1 MRVEFHKLHRQ
12 LAPILFLPLL
22 ASALTGVAY
31 RLGKSWFGIPDL
43 VGNVLMT
50 IHQGEYLGK
59 QLVPIYIL
67 LIALGVVGMSLT
79 GINLLARGSSDRS
92 GQTKLTTRSIH
103 RLLGLILLLPLSISA
118 ETGVAYRLATD
129 WFGMSSKQ
137 VKFLLEIHQ
146 GLYLGTTFSTFY
158 VLLLGS
164 SLVALLIAGIKMT
177 SLGRS
182 QMQQRQ
188 RQSPA
193 PPLSQSTLSDTIASL
208 RTRAWLG
215 ITLFL
220 IVFCGI
226 LYGVTSRIL
235 SKKYNVLI
243 PQLETQPT
251 YYDRDLLILIG
262 VVGLVFGVL
271 GLIIVEKL
279 IQNWRWQKQ
288 IQAALYESE
297 AAISTLL
304 RAHPDSLLHINQD
317 GRCLRYMPPKEIN
330 SFILQGDI
338 LGKNLTEFLPV
349 EIAQQ
354 LIKYARLAFK
364 SGTTQVFQFPICFDE
379 QRQYQE
385 ARITTI
391 GDKEFLVIMRDAD
404 LLEQAKIEQKKY
416 PHQG

>member
-12 LAPILFLPLL
+12 LALILFLPLL

-31 RLGKSWFGIPDL
+31 RLGKSLFKIPNL
-43 VGNVLMT
+43 VENVLMT

-59 QLVPIYIL
+59 RLVPIYIL
-67 LIALGVVGMSLT
+67 LIGLGVVGMSLT
-79 GINLLARGSSDRS
+79 GINLLARGSSDRAE
-92 GQTKLTTRSIH
+92 QTKLTTRSIH

-118 ETGVAYRLATD
+118 ETGIAYRLARD
-129 WFGMSSKQ
+129 WFDMSSEQ

-146 GLYLGTTFSTFY
+146 GLYLGTTFSAFY
-158 VLLLGS
+158 VPLLGS

-193 PPLSQSTLSDTIASL
+193 PPLSQSTLSNTIVWL
-208 RTRAWLG
+208 RRKAWLG

-220 IVFCGI
+220 IVFCVI
-226 LYGVTSRIL
+226 FYGVTSWIL
-235 SKKYNVLI
+235 SKKYNVA
-243 PQLETQPT
+243 PELETQPT
-251 YYDRDLLILIG
+251 YYDQDLLILIG
-262 VVGLVFGVL
+262 VVGLVVGVL

-279 IQNWRWQKQ
+279 IQNWRRQKE
-288 IQAALYESE
+288 IQADLYERE
-297 AAISTLL
+297 AASSTLL
-304 RAHPDSLLHINQD
+304 RAFPDSLLVINQD
-317 GRCLRYMPPKEIN
+317 GKCLRYMPPKETN

-338 LGKNLTEFLPV
+338 LGKNMTEFLPG

-354 LIKYARLAFK
+354 LIKYSRLAFE
-364 SGTTQVFQFPICFDE
+364 SGTTQVFQFPISLDE

-385 ARITTI
+385 AQITTI
-391 GDKEFLVIMRDAD
+391 KDKEFLVIMREIAD
-404 LLEQAKIEQKKY
+404 LEPAKTKQKKY